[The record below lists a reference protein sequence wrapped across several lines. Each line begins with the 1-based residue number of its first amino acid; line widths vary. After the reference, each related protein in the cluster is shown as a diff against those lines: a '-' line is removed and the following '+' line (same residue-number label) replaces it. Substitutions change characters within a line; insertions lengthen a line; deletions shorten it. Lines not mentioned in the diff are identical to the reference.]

1 MGADP
6 WTSTFALAATT
17 AWLAGLVRGFSGFG
31 AAMILVPVLAALYG
45 PRMAVPVM
53 LLVDVVLTV
62 PMVVRAVPRS
72 AWSEVS
78 PLLLGFALLLPVGLW
93 VLVVADPVVLTRAMA
108 VLVLLVAL
116 ALALGLRRRRAPG
129 LAATIATGGL
139 AGLLLGSTGIGGP
152 PVILFWLSGDDGAV
166 RTRANIVAFFGCT
179 GVVALLG
186 YGAVGILT
194 LEVLALAVAL
204 MPAYALG
211 LWLGS
216 RVFGLADDGVYRR
229 AALAIIALVGL
240 ATLLG
245 A

>member
-1 MGADP
+1 
-6 WTSTFALAATT
+6 
-17 AWLAGLVRGFSGFG
+17 
-31 AAMILVPVLAALYG
+31 MILVPVLAALYG
-45 PRMAVPVM
+45 PRIAVPVI

-62 PMVVRAVPRS
+62 PMVVRAVRLC
-72 AWSEVS
+72 AWSEVL
-78 PLLLGFALLLPVGLW
+78 PLLLGLALMLPLGLW
-93 VLVVADPVVLTRAMA
+93 VLLVADPALLTRAMA
-108 VLVLLVAL
+108 ILVLLVAL
-116 ALALGLRRRRAPG
+116 ALALGLRRKRAPG
-129 LAATIATGGL
+129 RAATVATGGL
-139 AGLLLGSTGIGGP
+139 AGFLSGSTGIGGP
-152 PVILFWLSGDDGAV
+152 PVILFWLSGQDKAV

-179 GVVALLG
+179 GVVALVG
-186 YGAVGILT
+186 YGTAGILT
-194 LEVLALAVAL
+194 VRVVTLAALL